1 MATTFLSDELLA
13 SLSHKGY
20 STEEIEAVERW
31 VAYCAALIAV
41 EPAHA
46 EPLKQSVTNLARFT
60 QGEWNAM
67 QRDEEYRPT
76 LWTGQFR
83 GAFPLG
89 EDAAEVFLMLTGD
102 VLLSGAD
109 GPQVTAKW
117 MGETLDHISEAA
129 DG

>member
-13 SLSHKGY
+13 SLVRKGY
-20 STEEIEAVERW
+20 GIEGVEAVERW
-31 VAYCAALIAV
+31 IAYCAALIAV
-41 EPAHA
+41 EPAHT

-60 QGEWNAM
+60 QGEWNSM
-67 QRDEEYRPT
+67 QRNKDYLPT
-76 LWTGQFR
+76 MWTGQFQ

-89 EDAAEVFLMLTGD
+89 EDAAEVFLMMTGNI
-102 VLLSGAD
+102 LLSGAD

-117 MGETLDHISEAA
+117 MGETLDHIKDAA

>member
-1 MATTFLSDELLA
+1 MTVFLSDELLA
-13 SLSHKGY
+13 SLTRKGY
-20 STEEIEAVERW
+20 STEEVQAVERW
-31 VAYCAALIAV
+31 VAYCSALIAV

-67 QRDEEYRPT
+67 QRDDEYRPT
-76 LWTGQFR
+76 LWTGQFG

-117 MGETLDHISEAA
+117 MGETLDKMIAA
-129 DG
+129 LEP

>member
-1 MATTFLSDELLA
+1 MATMFLSDELLA
-13 SLSHKGY
+13 SLNRKGY
-20 STEEIEAVERW
+20 STEEVQAVERW
-31 VAYCAALIAV
+31 VAYCSALIAV

-46 EPLKQSVTNLARFT
+46 EPLKDSVTNLARFA
-60 QGEWNAM
+60 QAEWNAM
-67 QRDEEYRPT
+67 QRESDYTPT
-76 LWTGQFR
+76 LWTGQFD
-83 GAFPLG
+83 GVFPLG

-117 MGETLDHISEAA
+117 MGETLDRIFEAA